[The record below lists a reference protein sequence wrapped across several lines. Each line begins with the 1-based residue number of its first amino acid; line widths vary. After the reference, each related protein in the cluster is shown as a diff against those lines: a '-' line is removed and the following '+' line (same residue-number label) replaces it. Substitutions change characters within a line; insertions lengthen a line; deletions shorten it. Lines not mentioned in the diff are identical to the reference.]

1 MKKSLHEQSEILEW
15 LNSPQNYSEGI
26 ALYLQY
32 GKNQILKKLFPGQET
47 RYRRKL
53 TYELSKLVGKPLQ
66 AIPMVEAGGKELKP
80 SSLPPIVLP
89 DMQPAIEGS
98 MPKIIA
104 RVIREYGKLYTRRSM
119 DHKAIKA
126 VLPDNRPENVA
137 ARKKLLDQIAVSSL
151 KMDELFLA
159 KSAFEKDGTLP
170 DEGALF
176 PKRGKDIDAILV
188 MDEIRK
194 QLVNTQKSLNK
205 DLRLLAYQSLKK
217 QPHPNPMPKG
227 PKRAEIEKRVKE
239 KRALISKFQKQLDG
253 TGTNG

>member
-1 MKKSLHEQSEILEW
+1 MTIKDSDRIQLIAW
-15 LNSPQNYSEGI
+15 LDSGQDYKNGGG
-26 ALYLQY
+26 LYDRL
-32 GKNQILKKLFPGQET
+32 GKNQNLKKLFPGKEA

-66 AIPMVEAGGKELKP
+66 AIPMVEAGDKVLKP

-89 DMQPAIEGS
+89 EVQPAIDGT
-98 MPKIIA
+98 MPKVMA

-126 VLPDNRPENVA
+126 IPPDNRPENVA
-137 ARKKLLDQIAVSSL
+137 SRKKLLDQIAVASL
-151 KMDELFLA
+151 RMDELFLA

-170 DEGALF
+170 EEGTLF
-176 PKRGKDIDAILV
+176 PKKLKETDATMI

-239 KRALISKFQKQLDG
+239 KRALILKLQKQLDG